1 MLFRMPLLT
10 LSLSQQPQ
18 ARMSYLRPMGKLW
31 RAKAAIM
38 LKSLLKILLVEIGND
53 SKVHLFLKE
62 NNMNTLSKVIGK
74 YASTAKLMQWSL
86 HWRTGL
92 LPNVIPK
99 PFRFGNIKLTG

>member
-1 MLFRMPLLT
+1 MPFRMPLLT

-53 SKVHLFLKE
+53 SKVHLFLRE
-62 NNMNTLSKVIGK
+62 NTMNTLS
-74 YASTAKLMQWSL
+74 Q
-86 HWRTGL
+86 
-92 LPNVIPK
+92 
-99 PFRFGNIKLTG
+99 FE